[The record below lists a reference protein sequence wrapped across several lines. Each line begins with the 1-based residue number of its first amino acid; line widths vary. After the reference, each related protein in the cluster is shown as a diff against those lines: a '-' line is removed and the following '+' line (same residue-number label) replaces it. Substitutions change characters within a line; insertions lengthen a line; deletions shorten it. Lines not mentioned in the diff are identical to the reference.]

1 LTLAVNTNLAIILS
15 DSCSIKGGGKSM
27 TVKRYGGGVAQTPGA
42 LGYFGLAYVE
52 ANPGSVKPLAVDSGR
67 GPVAP
72 TPENVVKA
80 TYQPLARPLFIY
92 VNYTSAQRNPAL
104 REFVEFYLEQAPQVV
119 NTVGYIPLSEEAYNI
134 ALVNFHK
141 GQVGT
146 VFDGVPQPNLTLAEV
161 LRRTRRIK

>member
-1 LTLAVNTNLAIILS
+1 
-15 DSCSIKGGGKSM
+15 
-27 TVKRYGGGVAQTPGA
+27 
-42 LGYFGLAYVE
+42 
-52 ANPGSVKPLAVDSGR
+52 VKPLAVDSGR